1 VGMGGARN
9 LRDRDIASP
18 PDYWL
23 LMRTLPA
30 FRAVG
35 ETDVVE
41 QNLARAQAYFAQ
53 ASETM
58 RTHET
63 PYELQLY
70 SGDVD
75 GALDTLESL
84 VDTGRGGF
92 QPAWNTK
99 PSEFRW
105 WLEFQGILA
114 APLAEEPRYA
124 AILGNREAHIA
135 REREAIVELI
145 DVGAG

>member
-1 VGMGGARN
+1 M
-9 LRDRDIASP
+9 
-18 PDYWL
+18 DYLL

-30 FRAVG
+30 FRAAG
-35 ETDVVE
+35 ETDIVE
-41 QNLARAQAYFAQ
+41 QSLAHAQAYFEQ
-53 ASETM
+53 ASETA

-70 SGDVD
+70 SGDVA
-75 GALDTLESL
+75 GALDTLEHL

-92 QPAWNTK
+92 QPAWNIK

-124 AILGNREAHIA
+124 AILEKREAHVA

-145 DVGAG
+145 DAGAGLPGD